1 MADATEVK
9 AGKTLASKTL
19 QAEFDLVD
27 MTTGKTLA
35 SKTLQAEFDL
45 VDMTTGTTY
54 KSGHVFEGVIPAFIE
69 AQVHFGAAKLV

>member
-9 AGKTLASKTL
+9 A
-19 QAEFDLVD
+19 
-27 MTTGKTLA
+27 GKTLA